1 MLGQVSSVGAGSSM
15 YLEHVH
21 VHACCTIT
29 KPDAARD
36 HFPRTL
42 RLRIS
47 TAALQGRL
55 TRRVC
60 EQARAAVR
68 KLQRSEQRRQMPRV
82 CDLALSLS
90 LYLSHRGWPPN
101 RFASFSRWWD
111 PDEDPV
117 SNCVHFPRRG
127 CDDEMVALREHR
139 AGGLLG
145 GLAARGEA
153 WASFK
158 LKLLHSPR
166 AREASGVADIGEIEH
181 GGAVPE
187 RQRKTSVCTAR
198 ALARARTPM
207 WSWHSF
213 TLSRRVAL

>member
-1 MLGQVSSVGAGSSM
+1 MNVGSSQQRRGRFQ
-15 YLEHVH
+15 HVLGTCMLH

-90 LYLSHRGWPPN
+90 ISLTADGLRTGSP
-101 RFASFSRWWD
+101 RF
-111 PDEDPV
+111 
-117 SNCVHFPRRG
+117 
-127 CDDEMVALREHR
+127 L
-139 AGGLLG
+139 AGGTRMKIRSRTASIFLEGVAMMKWLLCENI
-145 GLAARGEA
+145 GLAGCWAGWRREEKRGHP
-153 WASFK
+153 SN
-158 LKLLHSPR
+158 
-166 AREASGVADIGEIEH
+166 
-181 GGAVPE
+181 
-187 RQRKTSVCTAR
+187 
-198 ALARARTPM
+198 
-207 WSWHSF
+207 
-213 TLSRRVAL
+213 

>member
-21 VHACCTIT
+21 VHALH
-29 KPDAARD
+29 D
-36 HFPRTL
+36 HQAGRGSRSIPTHTL

-82 CDLALSLS
+82 CDLALSL
-90 LYLSHRGWPPN
+90 YLSHRGWPPN
-101 RFASFSRWWD
+101 RFTSFSRWWD

-166 AREASGVADIGEIEH
+166 AREASGVADIGKSSRVEPFLS
-181 GGAVPE
+181 A
-187 RQRKTSVCTAR
+187 SVRPVSAR
-198 ALARARTPM
+198 LGPWYEQGRPCGRGTR
-207 WSWHSF
+207 SLFH
-213 TLSRRVAL
+213 VV